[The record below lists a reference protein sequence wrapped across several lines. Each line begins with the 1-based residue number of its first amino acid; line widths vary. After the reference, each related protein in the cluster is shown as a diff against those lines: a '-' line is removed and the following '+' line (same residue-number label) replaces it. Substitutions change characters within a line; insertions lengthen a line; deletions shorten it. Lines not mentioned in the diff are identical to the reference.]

1 MEIKKRINEV
11 IRKFKN
17 DTFPNIVVTV
27 DLLTT
32 GIDVEEIENL
42 VFLRRIKSRILFEQ
56 MLGRATRLCA
66 DIGKTHFEIYDAVG
80 VYNVLEPVINMK
92 PVVVNVNTTFEEII
106 DGFDMLETEEQ
117 RRNQVDLIIAK
128 N

>member
-1 MEIKKRINEV
+1 MPISE
-11 IRKFKN
+11 
-17 DTFPNIVVTV
+17 
-27 DLLTT
+27 
-32 GIDVEEIENL
+32 
-42 VFLRRIKSRILFEQ
+42 
-56 MLGRATRLCA
+56 
-66 DIGKTHFEIYDAVG
+66 KTHFEIYDAVG

-128 N
+128 KN